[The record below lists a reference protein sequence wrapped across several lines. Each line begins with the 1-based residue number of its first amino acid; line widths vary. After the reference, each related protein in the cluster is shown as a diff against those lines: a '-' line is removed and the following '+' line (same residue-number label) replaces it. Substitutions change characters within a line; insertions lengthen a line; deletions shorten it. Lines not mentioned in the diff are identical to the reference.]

1 MRAAPRAL
9 LCAVIGAMVTVCAP
23 RLLQAQD
30 SGARTLH
37 ASVSKLSRTSAITRA
52 TLSAGG
58 IQADG
63 QLVTADR
70 VTVIASALASLFDVP
85 VSLSRISFTVDNAL
99 DNLSQYRAFEFV
111 APRLYDASRV
121 YRLTWSVIEF

>member
-1 MRAAPRAL
+1 
-9 LCAVIGAMVTVCAP
+9 MVTVCAP

-63 QLVTADR
+63 QL
-70 VTVIASALASLFDVP
+70 IASALASLFDVP